1 MTILIDR
8 IRRRRAARLVCVL
21 VVAGMINSAMGCSNP
36 ASEQAAADSPLS
48 ISVKQQFMTI
58 QNKAGLPLTDVTIA
72 IVPVGR
78 QTEYTKF
85 YGRIESSQNFDLSLG
100 DFHGRDGTPC
110 RQCIVYVVQF
120 AGEGRTRSWHGRQD
134 FAQMRTAQRFDE
146 T

>member
-1 MTILIDR
+1 MVTLINR
-8 IRRRRAARLVCVL
+8 IRRRRSARLVCVL
-21 VVAGMINSAMGCSNP
+21 VVAGMVSSTVGCANQ

-85 YGRIESSQNFDLSLG
+85 YGRIESTQSLDLSLG
-100 DFHGRDGTPC
+100 EFHGRDGTPFSL
-110 RQCIVYVVQF
+110 RVVKPRSIKIKASTM
-120 AGEGRTRSWHGRQD
+120 AGKQYDVELPWN
-134 FAQMRTAQRFDE
+134 
-146 T
+146 